1 MRKKRE
7 KRMERGRRN
16 EEKMKREK
24 ERVTGGVPYVC
35 IHTLS
40 SIQYLISYKCLCV
53 YFIWFSILLIHSAFS
68 FFLCC
73 ADIWMLNILRSTPV
87 ALILSPA
94 DLFYKTLQVEENST
108 MSLTACPITHSLLLC
123 TAG

>member
-24 ERVTGGVPYVC
+24 KSESRVGC
-35 IHTLS
+35 HMFASIHYLVF
-40 SIQYLISYKCLCV
+40 SILFLINVCV

-73 ADIWMLNILRSTPV
+73 ADIWM
-87 ALILSPA
+87 
-94 DLFYKTLQVEENST
+94 
-108 MSLTACPITHSLLLC
+108 
-123 TAG
+123 